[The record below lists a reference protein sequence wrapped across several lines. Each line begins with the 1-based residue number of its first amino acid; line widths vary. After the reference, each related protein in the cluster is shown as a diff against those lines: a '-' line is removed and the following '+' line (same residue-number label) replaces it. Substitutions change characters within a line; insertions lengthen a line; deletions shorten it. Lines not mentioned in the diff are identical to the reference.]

1 MIRGSWPPC
10 KAIRVLL
17 CGRLLLITQVLMSAE
32 SGFLV
37 REQSSQVLTLVI
49 ASSPSSGVNWEW
61 GNLGS
66 LSRLESA
73 GLGRVTFNTQCVS
86 ALCTLLTN
94 QPVAVHI
101 IGDVRSSAWSLSG
114 QANS

>member
-1 MIRGSWPPC
+1 MW
-10 KAIRVLL
+10 K
-17 CGRLLLITQVLMSAE
+17 
-32 SGFLV
+32 
-37 REQSSQVLTLVI
+37 VI
-49 ASSPSSGVNWEW
+49 AHYPSSYECRIGFSRQRAKFPSVDPGHCQFAEQWCELGVGSSGVNWEW